1 MGRARALLKSITTSK
16 TGLYYLYGRYPS
28 QILGDPEHK
37 GGVPL
42 AANFLIISSEICRQ
56 YKILVFYE
64 LYDDFVCGTEIIWV
78 FCMRKGILYGH
89 FAQASG

>member
-37 GGVPL
+37 AEGKQARSRQLSVLIFEARVYLTGCL
-42 AANFLIISSEICRQ
+42 A
-56 YKILVFYE
+56 Y
-64 LYDDFVCGTEIIWV
+64 FV
-78 FCMRKGILYGH
+78 
-89 FAQASG
+89 A